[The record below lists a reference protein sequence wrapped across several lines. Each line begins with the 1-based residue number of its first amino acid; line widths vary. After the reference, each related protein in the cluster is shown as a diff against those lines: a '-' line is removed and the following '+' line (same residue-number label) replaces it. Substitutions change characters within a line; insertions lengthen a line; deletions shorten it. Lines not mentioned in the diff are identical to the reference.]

1 MLDGLKMEENFQSAI
16 ETSASFSSL
25 LGECSGR
32 APRAH
37 SLSSTPQLWRP
48 ARWDTA
54 VGELAPRFVHSVEL
68 TPYLSEPVGPSH
80 PKPTSRPRPLAP
92 GTELPRSAR
101 GGRACS
107 RAFEWQVIKNT
118 QGWIFNHR
126 ADRHLINAAL
136 FSET

>member
-54 VGELAPRFVHSVEL
+54 VWVEW
-68 TPYLSEPVGPSH
+68 TD
-80 PKPTSRPRPLAP
+80 
-92 GTELPRSAR
+92 
-101 GGRACS
+101 RACVRAWLTCFS
-107 RAFEWQVIKNT
+107 RVHLFATLWPRDQTLVVLVTCIAGKF
-118 QGWIFNHR
+118 F
-126 ADRHLINAAL
+126 AD
-136 FSET
+136 